1 MPGSPM
7 DPRCRGS
14 NQLIR
19 QGATLIQDADEVLEA
34 IGPMIQQPALW
45 EGPSEDGRGYV
56 APDTAQPDSHAND
69 DISRQ
74 RLTALLGSAPVAV
87 DDLIRLS
94 ELTPALVITIL
105 LELELAGRLD
115 RHAGNRV
122 SIS

>member
-1 MPGSPM
+1 MEGYPLVLVEFLHVRQRSGGPGKGRDRSNETNSG
-7 DPRCRGS
+7 DGS
-14 NQLIR
+14 QQNWRDADRHRLTSLL
-19 QGATLIQDADEVLEA
+19 GAT
-34 IGPMIQQPALW
+34 
-45 EGPSEDGRGYV
+45 
-56 APDTAQPDSHAND
+56 
-69 DISRQ
+69 
-74 RLTALLGSAPVAV
+74 PVAV